1 MPQIT
6 RGDTGE
12 IDINKQTWS
21 FALERLQ
28 KELKDGVYQWLRN
41 SRLIPTNAPDKYILQ
56 VSSPAVKEQLENH
69 CLIQIER
76 ALSDATGGK
85 QKVQVSFTVKEK
97 KPVARAAATTTQGN
111 RLFPDTEEAEPA
123 MTQSPPLADVLPARG
138 KRRPP
143 AEERRRERQLRQING
158 NGNGRRTKT
167 VTVSPA
173 DFNHPDIATSE
184 NEAPAWLNSRY
195 TFDTFIVGRGNDF
208 AYAASLAVADR
219 PAEAYN
225 PLFLYGGVG
234 LGKTHLLH
242 ALAHAVTPRNYRVLY
257 VTSETFT
264 NEIINAIRYRTT
276 EEFRAKYRS
285 VDVLLV
291 DDIQFI
297 AGKESTEE
305 EFFHTFNALY
315 SNHKQIVI
323 CSDRPPKDID
333 LAERLRSR
341 FEWGLIADI
350 QPPDL
355 ETRQAILRTK
365 AEALNCVIDDAVL
378 TYLAERIQS
387 NVREL
392 EGMLNR
398 VVAFAELRNE
408 PLTIDL
414 ARQALMNLAPSE
426 QPKRRFTPAQILS
439 AVSSYYHV
447 SIEDLCGKQRDK
459 HIVVPRQ
466 IAMFLIRADTDVS
479 LKDIG
484 KELGG
489 RDHSTVIH
497 GFEKVE
503 KALFNG
509 DSQTEQDIS
518 QIRQMLE
525 Q

>member
-1 MPQIT
+1 M
-6 RGDTGE
+6 D
-12 IDINKQTWS
+12 KQTWS

-28 KELKDGVYQWLRN
+28 KEVKDGTYQWLRN
-41 SRLIPTNAPDKYILQ
+41 SRLIPTNAPGKFILQ
-56 VSSPAVKEQLENH
+56 VSSPAVKEVLENH

-97 KPVARAAATTTQGN
+97 KPVARAASAAPGN
-111 RLFPDTEEAEPA
+111 RLFPDMEDAEPV

-143 AEERRRERQLRQING
+143 TEERRRERQLRQMNG
-158 NGNGRRTKT
+158 NGNGRHTKAT
-167 VTVSPA
+167 ATSPA
-173 DFNHPDIATSE
+173 EARPARHIAEFNHPDIATNE

-195 TFDTFIVGRGNDF
+195 TFDTFIVGSGNRF

-242 ALAHAVTPRNYRVLY
+242 ALAHTVTPKNYHVLY

-341 FEWGLIADI
+341 FEWGLIVDI

-365 AEALNCVIDDAVL
+365 AEALNCAIDDAVL
-378 TYLAERIQS
+378 SYLAERIQS

-398 VVAFAELRNE
+398 VVAFANLQHE

-414 ARQALMNLAPSE
+414 AKQALMNLAPSE
-426 QPKRRFTPAQILS
+426 QPKRRYTPAQIIA
-439 AVSSYYHV
+439 AVSSFYHV

-466 IAMFLIRADTDVS
+466 IAMFLIRTDTDIS
-479 LKDIG
+479 LKDVG

-497 GFEKVE
+497 GYEKVE
-503 KALFNG
+503 KALVNG
-509 DSQTEQDIS
+509 DSQLGQDVS
-518 QIRQMLE
+518 QIRQLLE